1 MKKLILLALFI
12 AMHTIQLS
20 AQPENSYKAT
30 LKKMLEVAGSG
41 ESFKAAI
48 NQMFTMFKQQESA
61 VPDSVWASM
70 EGEFLNTSMDELVD
84 MLTPVY
90 QSHITES
97 DLTKIIEFY
106 QTPVGKKFAEKTPL
120 IMQESMQVG
129 QQWGMKIG
137 NAFQEKLKAKGY

>member
-1 MKKLILLALFI
+1 MKRLFLLVSLISLCI
-12 AMHTIQLS
+12 IQS
-20 AQPENSYKAT
+20 NAQSENSYKAT
-30 LKKMLEVAGSG
+30 LKKMLEVAGSQ
-41 ESFKAAI
+41 ESFKAVI
-48 NQMFTMFKQQESA
+48 SQMFTMFKQQESA
-61 VPDSVWASM
+61 VPDSVWSSM
-70 EGEFLNTSMDELVD
+70 ESEFLNTSMDELVD

-106 QTPVGKKFAEKTPL
+106 HTPVGRKFAEKTPL

-137 NAFQEKLKAKGY
+137 NTFQEKLKAKGY